1 MIVIKKLVKNLFVGI
16 CIFAVVFV
24 VAKVIAYANRPYSPS
39 VSIENIQRGMSRVD
53 GLHLVKANDHYYTIE
68 GSHALAKLFVF
79 DEWEQTQKASSGKA
93 VIAFCL
99 AEEWIIDLHSDGS
112 VTAYDGYAS
121 SKHKSTAYYAA
132 PAEMIA
138 ALSDFI
144 AANGELQEGRFL
156 ESAFYH

>member
-1 MIVIKKLVKNLFVGI
+1 MIVIKVIKKIAKILLAVL
-16 CIFAVVFV
+16 CIFV

-68 GSHALAKLFVF
+68 GSYALAKLFVF